1 MEGLRQGM
9 SPIKKSVLMFE
20 VLNLGVLIILV
31 SSVFTGRINPML
43 AGEVPGI
50 AGLLYGAYFF
60 FRALYQK
67 EHGNLLLR
75 LRGDDRRI
83 PTTKWHRAMNL
94 LFATGMIMCGVALLF
109 LSRSANPQ

>member
-1 MEGLRQGM
+1 
-9 SPIKKSVLMFE
+9 MFE
-20 VLNLGVLIILV
+20 VLKLGLLIVLV

-43 AGEVPGI
+43 AGKALGI

-109 LSRSANPQ
+109 LSQPANPQ